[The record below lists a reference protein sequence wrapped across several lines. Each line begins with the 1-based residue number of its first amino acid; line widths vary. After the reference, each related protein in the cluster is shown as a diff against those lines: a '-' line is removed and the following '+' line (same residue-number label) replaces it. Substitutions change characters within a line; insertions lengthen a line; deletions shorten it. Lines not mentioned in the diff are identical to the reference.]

1 MLTQLTHQLQ
11 LFVSPLSPSQPPSPN
26 LAAPTP
32 SSHQCGTTPPH
43 LFLNRRDE
51 ETWGSKG
58 DFFGSVANKGQ
69 PTQIYQRWRK
79 HKGPKPW
86 NPQRV
91 NTQHIWEQSSSTQAP
106 LAKAPSKSMFSFSLY
121 VCVCVSFH
129 FDPSQLRWM
138 YIRLRRI
145 YTSGPTSFTTCTW
158 IRLQEHTMHS
168 DWFIHSFSL
177 RINTFNQLRYGELE
191 CAWGGGE
198 GQLSWGR
205 REEWGRGRR
214 KWKREGFANVEKIND
229 V

>member
-1 MLTQLTHQLQ
+1 MKSTTGQHTTYLGTIIIHTSTFGQSTFEINVF
-11 LFVSPLSPSQPPSPN
+11 LFFV
-26 LAAPTP
+26 
-32 SSHQCGTTPPH
+32 C
-43 LFLNRRDE
+43 
-51 ETWGSKG
+51 
-58 DFFGSVANKGQ
+58 
-69 PTQIYQRWRK
+69 
-79 HKGPKPW
+79 
-86 NPQRV
+86 
-91 NTQHIWEQSSSTQAP
+91 
-106 LAKAPSKSMFSFSLY
+106 

-129 FDPSQLRWM
+129 FDPNRLRWM